1 MLEDHAADF
10 SERSSPSH
18 GVYGE
23 YDAESIHNIFRLL
36 KRTYCSMQP
45 ATIRLQCAR
54 KEHYRLVHP
63 DAKALKPVI
72 LKKRESDI
80 QREKIPCY
88 HKSICLNL
96 LYESNN
102 RLLLRQYCF
111 YASNIQCRQ
120 ETMSTKVPF

>member
-10 SERSSPSH
+10 IERLSPGH

-23 YDAESIHNIFRLL
+23 HDAESIHNIFRLL